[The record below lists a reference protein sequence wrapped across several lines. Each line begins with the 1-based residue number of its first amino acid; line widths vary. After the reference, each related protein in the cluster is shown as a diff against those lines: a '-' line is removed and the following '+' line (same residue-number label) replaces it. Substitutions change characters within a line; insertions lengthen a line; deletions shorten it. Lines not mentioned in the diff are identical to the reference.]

1 MNHEREMREVV
12 PHRFDPSLGFDLHA
26 VALLNRT
33 LQFGIG

>member
-12 PHRFDPSLGFDLHA
+12 PHRFDSSLGFDPQA
-26 VALLNRT
+26 VALLNRA